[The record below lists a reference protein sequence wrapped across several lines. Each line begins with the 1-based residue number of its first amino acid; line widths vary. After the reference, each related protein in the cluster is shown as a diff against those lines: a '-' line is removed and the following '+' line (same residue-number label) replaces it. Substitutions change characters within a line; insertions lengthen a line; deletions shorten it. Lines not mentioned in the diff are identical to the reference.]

1 MNSATGAGNGW
12 PVPDPAAFVAA
23 WQAAAAGDALLG
35 RWGRQARVR
44 IAFDSGGQQA
54 AFSFGKAPGP
64 AAFTLQAP
72 AAIWERALQAV
83 PPRHHHSLFA
93 LHRRT
98 PEFTVAGDELAF
110 AQHCHLA
117 RRLLEIG
124 RWLATGNA
132 APVPHTLRPALAEPE
147 PADIRSR
154 VLAVAA
160 DGIDWRIHLDQAGPK
175 GAGTT
180 GRDLLCLHTAGAD
193 SRQFHRLMADRR
205 ITDHWRLTA
214 FDLPWHGKSPPPAMG
229 GSGATP
235 GDWRLTT
242 DRYVELVM
250 GVVRAAGLRR
260 PVVLGAS
267 MSGEICLELALR
279 HPEAFAGIIA
289 CEASDNIQGRR
300 TPWADHP
307 QVNQSIFVPE
317 WIEGLM
323 APQSPAPCAADIWW
337 HYSQGGHATFAR
349 DIDFYAGEWDARD
362 RVHRIDTR
370 RCPLFMLTGEYDY
383 SCTAEHSAETAA
395 RIPGARF
402 QAMPGIGHFPF
413 AENPPLF
420 AEYLLPILAELEGSR
435 A

>member
-1 MNSATGAGNGW
+1 MASATAGEGW
-12 PVPDPAAFVAA
+12 PLPDAAGFAAA
-23 WQAAAAGDALLG
+23 WQAAAAEDALLR
-35 RWGRQARVR
+35 RWGRQARIR
-44 IAFDSGGQQA
+44 FAFDSGGQA
-54 AFSFGKAPGP
+54 IAFGFGDASGP
-64 AAFTLQAP
+64 AAFTLRAP
-72 AAIWERALQAV
+72 PGIWARALQAI

-93 LHRRT
+93 LHRRI
-98 PEFTVAGDELAF
+98 PEFAVAGDELAF

-117 RRLLEIG
+117 RRLLEIA
-124 RWLATGNA
+124 RWIATGQA
-132 APVPHTLRPALAEPE
+132 APVPHSLRPALTEPA
-147 PADIRSR
+147 PADIRGR
-154 VLAVAA
+154 ILAVAA
-160 DGIDWRIHLDQAGPK
+160 DGIDWRIHVEQAGQ
-175 GAGTT
+175 

-193 SRQFHRLMADRR
+193 GRQFHRLMADRR
-205 ITDHWRLTA
+205 IADHWRLTA
-214 FDLPWHGKSPPPAMG
+214 FDLPWHGKSPPPALQG
-229 GSGATP
+229 AGATP

-242 DRYVELVM
+242 DRYVDLVM

-279 HPEAFAGIIA
+279 HPDAFAGIVA

-323 APQSPAPCAADIWW
+323 APQSPAPCATDIWW

-362 RVHRIDTR
+362 RVHRIDTA

-383 SCTAEHSAETAA
+383 SCTAEHSAATAA
-395 RIPGARF
+395 KIPGVRF

-420 AEYLLPILAELEGSR
+420 AGYLLPILAELQGR
-435 A
+435 TTP

>member
-1 MNSATGAGNGW
+1 MAGAASGGQGW
-12 PVPDPAAFVAA
+12 PVPDGAAFVAA
-23 WQAAAAGDALLG
+23 WQAAADGDVLLR
-35 RWGRQARVR
+35 RWGEQAR
-44 IAFDSGGQQA
+44 IALGFESGEQA
-54 AFSFGKAPGP
+54 ATFRFGGDTGP
-64 AAFTLQAP
+64 AAFSLRAP
-72 AAIWERALQAV
+72 AGIWAEALRPV

-93 LHRRT
+93 LHRRV
-98 PEFTVAGDELAF
+98 PEFTVDGDELGF

-124 RWLATGNA
+124 RWIANGHAT
-132 APVPHTLRPALAEPE
+132 PVPLSLRPALPGSE
-147 PADIRSR
+147 PADIRGR
-154 VLAVAA
+154 YLGVEA
-160 DGIDWRIHLDQAGPK
+160 DGIAWRLHAEQAGE
-175 GAGTT
+175 

-193 SRQFHRLMADRR
+193 GRQFHRLMADRR
-205 ITDHWRLTA
+205 VSDRWRMTA
-214 FDLPWHGKSPPPAMG
+214 FDLPWHGKSPPPALSPGMSG
-229 GSGATP
+229 AGATP

-242 DRYVELVM
+242 DRYVELIM

-307 QVNQSIFVPE
+307 RVNQSIFVPE

-323 APQSPAPCAADIWW
+323 APQSPAPCATDIWW

-349 DIDFYAGEWDARD
+349 DIDFYAGDWDARD
-362 RVHRIDTR
+362 RVHRIDTQ
-370 RCPLFMLTGEYDY
+370 RCTLFMLTGEYDY
-383 SCTAEHSAETAA
+383 SCTVEHSAATAA
-395 RIPGARF
+395 KIAGARF

-420 AEYLLPILAELEGSR
+420 AEYLLPILAELENTP
-435 A
+435 